1 MGFFLQ
7 AVALNN
13 CLQMFDLRC
22 LRKDNNGW
30 RVRLKRTYTR
40 TVPRVTTAS
49 VRKVGISLLIMGL
62 ALSASAKD
70 ATGDAK
76 PSATKDLTLSTKGL
90 TKPADKRTRSR
101 HWFQVGLASWYGT
114 HFQGRT
120 TAAGERF
127 DMNQMTCAHPSLPM
141 GTWLRVTN
149 LKNRKTTFVRV
160 NDRGPVVDGRIVDL
174 SFAAAQTL
182 GLVGVGQVRLE
193 AVRNGDPVLAKALVA
208 QLQIPELID
217 PLAR

>member
-1 MGFFLQ
+1 M
-7 AVALNN
+7 AIHN
-13 CLQMFDLRC
+13 CLRMFDLRC
-22 LRKDNNGW
+22 LCKDNNSW
-30 RVRLKRTYTR
+30 SVRLKRTYYR
-40 TVPRVTTAS
+40 TVPRASPAS
-49 VRKVGISLLIMGL
+49 VRKVGISILIMGL

-76 PSATKDLTLSTKGL
+76 PSLAKDPTLTTKDSF
-90 TKPADKRTRSR
+90 KPTDRKTRSR

-127 DMNQMTCAHPSLPM
+127 DMNQMTCAHPTLPM

-149 LKNRKTTFVRV
+149 LRNRKTTFVRV

-174 SFAAAQTL
+174 SFAAAQRL
-182 GLVGVGQVRLE
+182 GLSGVGQVRLE

-208 QLQIPELID
+208 QLQIPELVN